1 MFILTLT
8 YIAPLEEIDRHV
20 PAHMDWIKAGYA
32 SGTFLASGRKVPR
45 TGGFILAKGDRA
57 DIEALVATDPF
68 MVAGVTTYDIIEV
81 AVAFTAPGLE
91 QLKV

>member
-8 YIAPLEEIDRHV
+8 YIAPLQEVDRHV

-68 MVAGVTTYDIIEV
+68 MVAGVTTYDITEV

>member
-8 YIAPLEEIDRHV
+8 YIAPLEEVDKHA
-20 PAHMDWIKAGYA
+20 PAHVDWIRAGYA
-32 SGTFLASGRKVPR
+32 SGTFLASGRKLPR
-45 TGGFILAKGDRA
+45 TGGFVLAQGERA
-57 DIEALVATDPF
+57 EIEALVATDPF
-68 MVAGVTTYDIIEV
+68 MLAGVTRYDIQEV

>member
-8 YIAPLEEIDRHV
+8 YVAPLDEVDRHV

-45 TGGFILAKGDRA
+45 TGGFVLARGERA
-57 DIEALVATDPF
+57 EIEALVATDPF
-68 MVAGVTTYDIIEV
+68 MLAGVTRYDIAEV

>member
-8 YIAPLEEIDRHV
+8 YVAPLEEVDRHV
-20 PAHMDWIKAGYA
+20 PAHLDWIKAGYA
-32 SGTFLASGRKVPR
+32 SGAFLASGRKVPR
-45 TGGFILAKGDRA
+45 TGGFILARGERA
-57 DIEALVATDPF
+57 GIEALVATDPF
-68 MVAGVTTYDIIEV
+68 MLAGVTRYDIVEV

>member
-8 YIAPLEEIDRHV
+8 YIAPLEEVDRHV

-45 TGGFILAKGDRA
+45 AGGFVLAKGDRA
-57 DIEALVATDPF
+57 DIETLVATDPF
-68 MVAGVTTYDIIEV
+68 MVAGVTTYDITEV
-81 AVAFTAPGLE
+81 AVAFTAAGLE

>member
-8 YIAPLEEIDRHV
+8 YIAPLEEVDRHV

-32 SGTFLASGRKVPR
+32 SGIFLASGRKVPR

-68 MVAGVTTYDIIEV
+68 MVAGITTYDITEV
-81 AVAFTAPGLE
+81 AVAFTAAGLE

>member
-8 YIAPLEEIDRHV
+8 YIAPLEAVDEHV
-20 PAHMDWIKAGYA
+20 PAHIDWIKAGYA

-45 TGGFILAKGDRA
+45 TGGFILAKGNRA
-57 DIEALVATDPF
+57 ELEALVATDPF
-68 MVAGVTTYDIIEV
+68 MISGVTTYDITEV
-81 AVAFTAPGLE
+81 AVSFTAAGLE

>member
-20 PAHMDWIKAGYA
+20 PAHMAWIKAGYA

-68 MVAGVTTYDIIEV
+68 MVAGVTTYDITEV

>member
-8 YIAPLEEIDRHV
+8 YVAPLEEVDRHV

-45 TGGFILAKGDRA
+45 TGGFVLAKGERA
-57 DIEALVATDPF
+57 EIEALVATDPF
-68 MVAGVTTYDIIEV
+68 MLAGVTRYDIAEV

>member
-8 YIAPLEEIDRHV
+8 YIVPLEVVDEHA
-20 PAHMDWIKAGYA
+20 PAHVEWVKAGYTRGA
-32 SGTFLASGRKVPR
+32 FLASGRKVPR
-45 TGGFILAKGDRA
+45 TGGFILAKGERA

-68 MVAGVTTYDIIEV
+68 MIAGVTTYDIAEV
-81 AVAFTAPGLE
+81 SVAFTAAGLE

>member
-8 YIAPLEEIDRHV
+8 YIAPLEEVDRHV

-57 DIEALVATDPF
+57 GIEALAATDPF
-68 MVAGVTTYDIIEV
+68 MVAGVTTYDITEV

>member
-8 YIAPLEEIDRHV
+8 YIAPLEQIDEHV

-32 SGTFLASGRKVPR
+32 SGAFLASGRKVPR
-45 TGGFILAKGDRA
+45 TGGFILAKGDKA

-68 MVAGVTTYDIIEV
+68 MIAGVTLYDIVEV

-91 QLKV
+91 QLKA

>member
-8 YIAPLEEIDRHV
+8 YIAPLEEVDRHV

-57 DIEALVATDPF
+57 DIESLVATDPF
-68 MVAGVTTYDIIEV
+68 MVAGVTTYDITEV

>member
-8 YIAPLEEIDRHV
+8 YGAPLEAVDEHV
-20 PAHMDWIKAGYA
+20 PAHIDWIKAGYA
-32 SGTFLASGRKVPR
+32 GGTFLASGRKVPR

-57 DIEALVATDPF
+57 EIEALVATDPF
-68 MVAGVTTYDIIEV
+68 MIAGVTTYDITEV
-81 AVAFTAPGLE
+81 AVSFTAAGLE

>member
-1 MFILTLT
+1 MFVLTLT
-8 YIAPLEEIDRHV
+8 YTAPLEEVDKHV
-20 PAHMDWIKAGYA
+20 PAHIDWVKAGYA

-57 DIEALVATDPF
+57 EIEALVATDPF
-68 MVAGVTTYDIIEV
+68 MVAGVTIYDISEI
-81 AVAFTAPGLE
+81 AVSFTAPGLE

>member
-8 YIAPLEEIDRHV
+8 YIAPLEEVDRHV

-45 TGGFILAKGDRA
+45 TGGFILAKGDRT

-68 MVAGVTTYDIIEV
+68 MVAGVTTYDITEV